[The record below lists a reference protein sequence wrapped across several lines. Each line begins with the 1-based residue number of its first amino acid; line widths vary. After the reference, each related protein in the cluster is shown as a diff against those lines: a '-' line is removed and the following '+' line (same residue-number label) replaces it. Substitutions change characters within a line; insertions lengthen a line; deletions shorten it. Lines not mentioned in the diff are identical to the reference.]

1 MITINK
7 KNSDSNNIDVES
19 IKLKFS
25 NPIIK
30 LSNHQINNW
39 SQITKLPNYQITKFV
54 ILLSIVT
61 VTAFYLSSC
70 KKTESY
76 SSPSIA
82 DYNPL
87 QTGKYITYQLDS
99 LIYLSF
105 GTRDTTV
112 SYQVKYLTDS
122 LITDNLGRP
131 AYRIFRFIRKN
142 ENEPWRSDA
151 AFMSINTGNRLEF
164 IENNLRYIKLQMP
177 IKDNVKWKGNSFID
191 TYSSNSLFRYLDNWD
206 YSYANVGAAD
216 DVSNFNFDN
225 IITVLQR
232 DEIIGVPDE
241 PSSYSEVNYSQE
253 KYAKGIGMI
262 YRKFFHSEYQPN
274 NGGYF
279 ADGSYGVTYTII
291 DHN

>member
-19 IKLKFS
+19 IKLKFR

-30 LSNHQINNW
+30 FS
-39 SQITKLPNYQITKFV
+39 NYQIFK
-54 ILLSIVT
+54 LSNYQISNFLRFLPIIIG
-61 VTAFYLSSC
+61 TAFFFSSC

-76 SSPSIA
+76 TSPSIA

-177 IKDNVKWKGNSFID
+177 IKDNVSWKGNAYID
-191 TYSSNSLFRYLDNWD
+191 TYSASSLLRYLDNWD
-206 YSYANVGAAD
+206 YVYANVGAAD

-291 DHN
+291 DYN

>member
-1 MITINK
+1 MK
-7 KNSDSNNIDVES
+7 KQHFRID
-19 IKLKFS
+19 KLALFF
-25 NPIIK
+25 
-30 LSNHQINNW
+30 
-39 SQITKLPNYQITKFV
+39 YF
-54 ILLSIVT
+54 LLFT
-61 VTAFYLSSC
+61 FYLSSC
-70 KKTESY
+70 KKSESY

-177 IKDNVKWKGNSFID
+177 IKDNVTWKGNSFID

-216 DVSNFNFDN
+216 DVSNFNFEN
-225 IITVLQR
+225 VITVLQR

>member
-7 KNSDSNNIDVES
+7 RISDTNDINVAP

-30 LSNHQINNW
+30 LSNFQINIW
-39 SQITKLPNYQITKFV
+39 SQIFKLSNYQIKNWLF
-54 ILLSIVT
+54 IFYFLLFT
-61 VTAFYLSSC
+61 FYLSSC

-76 SSPSIA
+76 NSPSIA

-151 AFMSINTGNRLEF
+151 TFMSINTGNSLEF

-177 IKDNVKWKGNSFID
+177 IKDNVSWKGNSFID
-191 TYSSNSLFRYLDNWD
+191 TYSANSLLRYLDNWD
-206 YSYANVGAAD
+206 YVYNNVGSAD
-216 DVSNFNFDN
+216 VVGSFNSEN
-225 IITVLQR
+225 TITVNQR